1 MKHLIILLFFLQP
14 FFYLNSQDSLS
25 LLFIGDIMGHGG
37 QIQSAYDSDTK
48 SYNYDPVFERIKPV
62 IERADFAIANIEV
75 TFAGPPYSGYPQ
87 FSSPDAL
94 ASSCKKNGIDVLVT
108 ANNHSCDRR
117 TKGVIRTIHVLDSL
131 HIPHTGTFRSALER
145 KLNNLLILKKGA
157 FRIGVLNYTYGTN
170 GLKAAKPALVNY
182 IDTTQI
188 LKDIKN
194 SQSENLD
201 QLIVI
206 THWGLEYQTSPNKKQ
221 VKTANF
227 LLRNGVDIVIGS
239 HPHVMQKAEWHKDK
253 NQIVAYSL
261 GNFVS
266 NQASINT
273 DGGMMLELTLVKND
287 STVKIT
293 NPGYHLIW
301 VHKPTIKGKKVY
313 EVIPCSLYESNEQN
327 LRFMNSSH
335 IKRMKLFMKN
345 AREIM
350 SANKG
355 VSEIILN

>member
-1 MKHLIILLFFLQP
+1 
-14 FFYLNSQDSLS
+14 
-25 LLFIGDIMGHGG
+25 MGHGG
-37 QIQSAYDSDTK
+37 QIESAYNSKTK
-48 SYNYDPVFERIKPV
+48 SYHYDPVFERIKPV

-117 TKGVIRTIHVLDSL
+117 TKGVIRTIQVLDSL
-131 HIPHTGTFRSALER
+131 QIPHTGTFRSALER
-145 KLNNLLILKKGA
+145 KLNNLLILKKGD
-157 FRIGVLNYTYGTN
+157 FRVGVLNYTYGTN

-182 IDTTQI
+182 IDTNQI

-206 THWGLEYQTSPNKKQ
+206 THWGLEYQTSPNNKQ
-221 VKTANF
+221 IKTSNF
-227 LLRNGVDIVIGS
+227 LLRNGVDIVVGS
-239 HPHVMQKAEWHKDK
+239 HPHVMQKAEWHQDK
-253 NQIVAYSL
+253 NQFVAYSL

-266 NQASINT
+266 NQASVNT
-273 DGGMMLELTLVKND
+273 DGGMMVELTLVKND
-287 STVKIT
+287 NTVKIS

-301 VHKPTIKGKKVY
+301 VHKPHINGKKIY
-313 EVIPCSLYESNEQN
+313 EVIPCSMYEDNISY
-327 LRFMNSSH
+327 MN
-335 IKRMKLFMKN
+335 KTNRTRMRLFMKN
-345 AREIM
+345 ARAIM
-350 SANKG
+350 SSNLN
-355 VSEIILN
+355 VSEIILEP